1 MTDVIGFTSGGTFGS
16 LDAPIMTIFPLTARP
31 SRILLIAFS
40 LGTVASMTLA
50 HPNLLNCSRA
60 SIFLVKRY
68 ACYNNNS
75 NHNNDYCFQMK
86 WNMQSGVVPYS
97 SESLFIGL

>member
-1 MTDVIGFTSGGTFGS
+1 MTDVIGFISRGTFGS

-31 SRILLIAFS
+31 SRISLIAFS
-40 LGTVASMTLA
+40 LGTVASMTFA
-50 HPNLLNCSRA
+50 HPNLLNCS
-60 SIFLVKRY
+60 SIFFPCQRY

-75 NHNNDYCFQMK
+75 NHNNDYYFQMK

-97 SESLFIGL
+97 SENLFIGL